1 MDYRKGSIKN
11 MVQKRVVSIEDR
23 IPKLKQERRKKANR
37 KLIFYLLIFFVLI
50 FIVIYL
56 QSPMSYVKNIS
67 VNGLQWLEKEEII
80 NQSEIEENANFW
92 GVQTKELEE
101 NIVSHPQIKE
111 ADVSKSFP
119 NTIIMDIT
127 ELRHV
132 AYVELN
138 GKIQPLLENGDLLE
152 EVNSSDINGE
162 APILKG
168 FNDNHYLQETA
179 EELANLS
186 TYVAALISEV
196 NWIPS
201 DSNPYKIQLYMTD
214 GQEVEASIRNLS
226 GNLDSYPS
234 IVSQLDQSEAG
245 IIKIDESGAVFTPYD
260 VDKEEEEI
268 EEENE
273 E

>member
-1 MDYRKGSIKN
+1 

-37 KLIFYLLIFFVLI
+37 KLIFYVLIFFVLI
-50 FIVIYL
+50 FTVIYL

-67 VNGLQWLEKEEII
+67 VNGLQWLTKEEII

-101 NIVSHPQIKE
+101 NIISHPQVKE

-119 NTIIMDIT
+119 NTIIMEIT
-127 ELRHV
+127 ELSHV
-132 AYVELN
+132 AYVEVD
-138 GKIQPLLENGDLLE
+138 GKIQPLLENGKLLDK
-152 EVNSSDINGE
+152 VNSSDIHGDV
-162 APILKG
+162 PILKG
-168 FNDNHYLQETA
+168 FSDNNYLQELS

-186 TYVAALISEV
+186 PYVFALISEV
-196 NWIPS
+196 KWIPS
-201 DSNPYKIQLYMTD
+201 DSNPYKVNLYMTD
-214 GQEVEASIRNLS
+214 GQEVESSIRNLS
-226 GNLDSYPS
+226 SNLDSYPS
-234 IVSQLDQSEAG
+234 IVSQLDKNKEG
-245 IIKIDESGAVFTPYD
+245 IIKIDESGAVFTPYS
-260 VDKEEEEI
+260 VDKEV